1 MSLPH
6 PCPPSRTFEPAGSLA
21 VVSLLALALA
31 GCAGSNPRYPSLLP
45 RAAES
50 RSAAEPVAVA
60 AALVADPALDISLGK
75 LDGELKQA
83 AAAFAPLATKATRLT
98 DAAVGAGIGSDAWL
112 AAQSALADMD
122 ALRAQSISAL
132 SEIDRV
138 AIERGVA
145 GLPAY
150 PALEVLRDAAE
161 AQATAQ
167 TATIEALQVKLP
179 TL

>member
-1 MSLPH
+1 MSH
-6 PCPPSRTFEPAGSLA
+6 PRPSPSRHALDPARSLTT
-21 VVSLLALALA
+21 VPLLALALA
-31 GCAGSNPRYPSLLP
+31 GCAGTNPRYPSLLP

-60 AALVADPALDISLGK
+60 PALVADPALDTSLGK

-83 AAAFAPLATKATRLT
+83 AAAFTPLATRATRLT

-161 AQATAQ
+161 AQAAAQ